1 MFNVLPPVSLFYT
14 HWFINVKIQKKLSY
28 SICIVL
34 CVVVIL
40 VQDDDDDD
48 TEGGCY

>member
-1 MFNVLPPVSLFYT
+1 MFNVLPPVPLLYT

-28 SICIVL
+28 AICIVL

-40 VQDDDDDD
+40 MLNDDD
-48 TEGGCY
+48 TEGGY